1 MGKGVLIGSGF
12 ALTEEKISQ
21 VFAKGYSFCD
31 HPPVYSVRKSMS
43 RYIKQ
48 LLIALALL
56 ILLTGCGSNLQNEQ
70 FTPLILDEAGILS
83 QETLNWLRDY
93 NYPKGFAFIV
103 RTVNALPQGVEVGSR
118 ANEYF
123 ETDAN
128 RCPNSNACEKRGVYI
143 ILSREPALIQVR
155 AGSEIAAQLRWK
167 GITAGA
173 TYIQKQSVV
182 SSGNFDGGLRGMIEW
197 LSSSIPQAVKLPWY
211 KKWLLN
217 DITQSLWLELDHLSL
232 PSEGFYGNYILR
244 PFVQARV
251 IESQFVG
258 TWWLTYVVAA
268 LVVFVFKAIVQAL
281 VNFAFG
287 RLSLVVANGINLV
300 LAITFHVSFVV
311 PSAASVIL
319 LSGSRLEDRIAL
331 QAWGIPGI
339 SNFSFS
345 AELFNVETGFLLA
358 LLVLVIRWIN
368 GIGGSAE
375 IIGLSFLSEEK
386 QQITFET
393 IKEKDPL
400 AALMLEGYVTNDEM
414 FGSIIGIGFTQAP
427 FSAISAKM
435 VWDVFKAGIRWGL
448 LSWLFLPKAL
458 SLAMVYIWIP
468 PMVIGFFKLLITVKR
483 VSQL

>member
-1 MGKGVLIGSGF
+1 MGKGVLISSGF

-21 VFAKGYSFCD
+21 VFAKGYGFCAQ
-31 HPPVYSVRKSMS
+31 PPVYTVRKSMS
-43 RYIKQ
+43 RYLKQ

-70 FTPLILDEAGILS
+70 FTPLILDKAGVLS

-118 ANEYF
+118 ADEYF
-123 ETDAN
+123 ETDAD

-155 AGSEIAAQLRWK
+155 AGSEIATQLRWK

-182 SSGNFDGGLRGMIEW
+182 SSGDFDGGLRGMIEW
-197 LSSSIPQAVKLPWY
+197 LSSSIPQATEVPWY

-217 DITQSLWLELDHLSL
+217 YITGSLWLELEDLSL
-232 PSEGFYGNYILR
+232 PSESFYGNYILR
-244 PFVQARV
+244 PFIQAAY
-251 IESQFVG
+251 IESQLIG
-258 TWWLTYVVAA
+258 TWFLTYVVATF
-268 LVVFVFKAIVQAL
+268 VVFVFKVIVQVL

-287 RLSLVVANGINLV
+287 RLSLQVANGINLV
-300 LAITFHVSFVV
+300 LNITFDIALAV
-311 PSAASVIL
+311 PSAASMIL

-339 SNFSFS
+339 SNFSLP
-345 AELFNVETGFLLA
+345 AELYVETGFFLA
-358 LLVLVIRWIN
+358 LLVLVIRWIK
-368 GIGGSAE
+368 GISEG
-375 IIGLSFLSEEK
+375 IIL
-386 QQITFET
+386 IDIPFER
-393 IKEKDPL
+393 IKEENPL
-400 AALMLEGYVTNDEM
+400 AAWMLEGYVTNGEM
-414 FGSIIGIGFTQAP
+414 FGSISFDQHPDPGSVIF
-427 FSAISAKM
+427 AKKM
-435 VWDVFKAGIRWGL
+435 WDDFKAGIRWGL

-468 PMVIGFFKLLITVKR
+468 RIVIGFFKLLIIANANR
-483 VSQL
+483 HA

>member
-1 MGKGVLIGSGF
+1 
-12 ALTEEKISQ
+12 
-21 VFAKGYSFCD
+21 
-31 HPPVYSVRKSMS
+31 
-43 RYIKQ
+43 
-48 LLIALALL
+48 
-56 ILLTGCGSNLQNEQ
+56 
-70 FTPLILDEAGILS
+70 
-83 QETLNWLRDY
+83 
-93 NYPKGFAFIV
+93 
-103 RTVNALPQGVEVGSR
+103 
-118 ANEYF
+118 
-123 ETDAN
+123 
-128 RCPNSNACEKRGVYI
+128 
-143 ILSREPALIQVR
+143 
-155 AGSEIAAQLRWK
+155 
-167 GITAGA
+167 
-173 TYIQKQSVV
+173 VV

>member
-31 HPPVYSVRKSMS
+31 QPTVYSVRKSMS

-118 ANEYF
+118 ADEYF

-155 AGSEIAAQLRWK
+155 VGLEIAAQLRWK

-197 LSSSIPQAVKLPWY
+197 LSSSIPQAVKVPWY

-287 RLSLVVANGINLV
+287 RLSLRVANGINLV
-300 LAITFHVSFVV
+300 LAITFHVALVV
-311 PSAASVIL
+311 PFAASVIL

-339 SNFSFS
+339 SNFSFL

-368 GIGGSAE
+368 GIGESAE
-375 IIGLSFLSEEK
+375 SIGLSFLSEEK
-386 QQITFET
+386 QQITFER
-393 IKEKDPL
+393 IKEKNPL
-400 AALMLEGYVTNDEM
+400 SAWMLEGYVTSDEM
-414 FGSIIGIGFTQAP
+414 FGSTGFTQAP

-435 VWDVFKAGIRWGL
+435 VWDNFKAGIRWGL
-448 LSWLFLPKAL
+448 LSWLFLPKAF

-468 PMVIGFFKLLITVKR
+468 PIVIGFFKLLITVKR